1 MSRWSE
7 LKYWIADKLF
17 EDELDEAFELGIREG
32 GRRKIIQAQA
42 HLSKIRDDH
51 SKAAQGGIDAA
62 NTVLGK
68 LF

>member
-42 HLSKIRDDH
+42 HLSKIREDH
-51 SKAAQGGIDAA
+51 SKTAQSGIDAA
-62 NTVLGK
+62 HTVLGK

>member
-1 MSRWSE
+1 MNFKE
-7 LKYWIADKLF
+7 IKYWIADKLF

-42 HLSKIRDDH
+42 HLSKIREDH
-51 SKAAQGGIDAA
+51 SKSAQGGIDAA
-62 NTVLGK
+62 HTVLGK

>member
-1 MSRWSE
+1 MNFKE
-7 LKYWIADKLF
+7 IKYWIADKLF

-42 HLSKIRDDH
+42 HLSKIREDLPV
-51 SKAAQGGIDAA
+51 KERAGLDAA
-62 NTVLGK
+62 GTVIGK